1 MLIFGAS
8 DDEQVRGFGLYYAIV
23 LVPFLVLGAA
33 AGALAIARLVV
44 QPISAPVLA
53 SAVVLLAAIVAGPGY
68 TVLPWKQEVALVP
81 RAIELLADERIV
93 LVQSGLYPHAGYDER
108 VQLLTPRTLRNPA
121 NIGAAALI
129 SPRVSFYPFRR
140 RTMACLMELPVIAAM
155 PEGLLAV
162 RIVPLPTDAI
172 GGKDPSAR
180 QKPDQNGKVKWEGS
194 CDQ

>member
-1 MLIFGAS
+1 M
-8 DDEQVRGFGLYYAIV
+8 

-33 AGALAIARLVV
+33 AGALTIARLWYSRY
-44 QPISAPVLA
+44 PRRSWL
-53 SAVVLLAAIVAGPGY
+53 SAVVLVTAIVAGPGY
-68 TVLPWKQEVALVP
+68 TVLPWKPEVASVP

-93 LVQSGLYPHAGYDER
+93 LVQSGLYPHAGYEER

-155 PEGLLAV
+155 PEGLMAV

-180 QKPDQNGKVKWEGS
+180 QKPDQNGKVKWERS